1 MSENILSGD
10 EALFL
15 DRKAIY
21 HIGIPRLILM
31 ENAGRNVA
39 EFLESR
45 TQERDKVVIF
55 AGTGYNGGD
64 ALVCARHLFLKTR
77 KIVIYM
83 VGNLSKI
90 KPETAIHLR
99 ILENLGMRVRNIE
112 RKVNPTRVR
121 GDLTDAGFIVDG
133 LLGTGATG
141 KLRPPIRDV
150 VEILNSVN
158 VKKVAVDIPTGVDCD
173 SGQVLG
179 VALKADY
186 TVTFKGL
193 KKGML
198 SPQGDK
204 YCGRIF
210 VTQIGG

>member
-1 MSENILSGD
+1 MSGD

-77 KIVIYM
+77 KIVVYM

-133 LLGTGATG
+133 LLGTGAIG
-141 KLRPPIRDV
+141 NLRPPIRDV

-158 VKKVAVDIPTGVDCD
+158 VRKVAIDIPTGVDCD

-198 SPQGDK
+198 SPPGNK
-204 YCGRIF
+204 YCGKIF

>member
-77 KIVIYM
+77 KIVVYM

-133 LLGTGATG
+133 LLGTGAIG
-141 KLRPPIRDV
+141 NLRPPIRDV

-158 VKKVAVDIPTGVDCD
+158 VRKVAIDIPTGVDCD

-198 SPQGDK
+198 SPPGNK
-204 YCGRIF
+204 YCGKIF